1 MAIECFNNCLDLKP
15 SSRTDV
21 DYVQLSKVH
30 SQLDNIYRNQNL
42 VQFEL
47 QELKAAENCA
57 KMGGDS
63 LLALTYNYLR
73 VNPYFKLGDMDS
85 VIQITEEV
93 RKQYLSLG
101 MQERAAEVLYMS
113 IDAYLLQRNMIR
125 QDPTWLFLKE
135 SLECLILWEI

>member
-63 LLALTYNYLR
+63 LLALTYNYLGQ
-73 VNPYFKLGDMDS
+73 VVFY
-85 VIQITEEV
+85 
-93 RKQYLSLG
+93 
-101 MQERAAEVLYMS
+101 
-113 IDAYLLQRNMIR
+113 
-125 QDPTWLFLKE
+125 
-135 SLECLILWEI
+135 